1 MVEKQF
7 VGKNFKIIYQ
17 GAFSINDFYDTISKW
32 AHDNHFHLEIKDQHE
47 HNHPEG
53 KELLY
58 SVEIYKHIDVQIIAM
73 VRLHARFKEVK
84 DVTISS
90 EKYKH
95 RVQNGKAYIEIDG
108 LVERHKLHAWENKPY
123 IFFFRSWMDRFIYKN
138 LFEQHFG
145 EVSSATRSFYGTIKG
160 LFHKEET
167 RMIA

>member
-7 VGKNFKIIYQ
+7 VGKNFKITYQ
-17 GAFSINDFYDTISKW
+17 GAFSIHEFYDTISKW
-32 AHDNHFHLEIKDQHE
+32 ANDNKYHLEIKDQHE

-58 SVEIYKHIDVQIIAM
+58 SVEIYRHIDVQTIAM
-73 VRLHARFKEVK
+73 VRLHARFKEVR
-84 DVTISS
+84 DVSIATGSH
-90 EKYKH
+90 KH
-95 RVQNGKAYIEIDG
+95 LVQNGKAHIEVDG

-123 IFFFRSWMDRFIYKN
+123 IFFFRSWMDRFVHKN
-138 LFEQHFG
+138 LFEQNFG
-145 EVSSATRSFYGTIKG
+145 EVSSATRSFYEAVRS

>member
-7 VGKNFKIIYQ
+7 VGKHFKMTYR
-17 GAFSINDFYDTISKW
+17 GAFSIHDFYDAVAKW
-32 AHDNHFHLEIKDQHE
+32 AHDNHYHLEIKDQYE
-47 HNHPEG
+47 HNLPEG

-58 SVEIYKHIDVQIIAM
+58 SVELYRHMDVQTIAM

-84 DVTISS
+84 DISIQTGQR
-90 EKYKH
+90 KH
-95 RVQNGKAYIEIDG
+95 RAQSGKVYVEIDG
-108 LVERHKLHAWENKPY
+108 MVENHKLHAWENKPY
-123 IFFFRSWMDRFIYKN
+123 IFFFRAWMDRFVYKN

-145 EVSSATRSFYGTIKG
+145 EVSSATRSFYDTVRA